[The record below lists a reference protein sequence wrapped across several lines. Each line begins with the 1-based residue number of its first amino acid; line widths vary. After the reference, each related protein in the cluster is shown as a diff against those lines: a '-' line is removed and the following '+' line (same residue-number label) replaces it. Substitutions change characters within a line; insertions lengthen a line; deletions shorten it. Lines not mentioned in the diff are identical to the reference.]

1 VKDLQYSI
9 IPFHF
14 VRFAYHNESACRTF
28 TPRLKTLY
36 DALRARETTTTEP
49 FEVVFVSL
57 DKTDD
62 DYANYSA
69 QMPWWSLSLRAS
81 STARRLAQY
90 YGAATG
96 GIPYLVVLD
105 KDGTILVPDGVGQV
119 GAMVLDL
126 EEGDTSG
133 LQSFPWRPP
142 PLVELLPR
150 QYIAAK
156 VPRSDPPSETSHSA
170 HSHQSSSPQ
179 QLRPMTNLDDKYL
192 MLYFGAHW
200 CPPCRGF
207 TPRLVQ
213 AYTALKNSR
222 NDFELLFVSSDH
234 SQVEFDEYFAA
245 MNFAAVPYPDRKAK
259 TALSKRLQISSIPA
273 LCIFGPRPADGIG
286 DRPLINR
293 KLRPMIEQYVY
304 SNNPTMLLQDFPYW
318 PKPYSDLSQTTDNI
332 NLCRCVIVFHEGG
345 DDEEQ
350 DETRKCV
357 QQAATMYYNKKY
369 GVDHLHHG
377 GYSNHDLKFMWAVS
391 PTGLALALRET
402 LKLGPVTSEPI
413 LALLDLPD
421 QGAFYKYE
429 PIQSSQQWNSCHHN
443 ILTPESIL
451 AFVANPG
458 TRREVS

>member
-192 MLYFGAHW
+192 MLYFGY
-200 CPPCRGF
+200 
-207 TPRLVQ
+207 VSVNKV
-213 AYTALKNSR
+213 LKYSCIPHV
-222 NDFELLFVSSDH
+222 FLL
-234 SQVEFDEYFAA
+234 
-245 MNFAAVPYPDRKAK
+245 N
-259 TALSKRLQISSIPA
+259 
-273 LCIFGPRPADGIG
+273 
-286 DRPLINR
+286 
-293 KLRPMIEQYVY
+293 
-304 SNNPTMLLQDFPYW
+304 
-318 PKPYSDLSQTTDNI
+318 
-332 NLCRCVIVFHEGG
+332 VI
-345 DDEEQ
+345 
-350 DETRKCV
+350 
-357 QQAATMYYNKKY
+357 
-369 GVDHLHHG
+369 
-377 GYSNHDLKFMWAVS
+377 
-391 PTGLALALRET
+391 GLA
-402 LKLGPVTSEPI
+402 
-413 LALLDLPD
+413 
-421 QGAFYKYE
+421 
-429 PIQSSQQWNSCHHN
+429 
-443 ILTPESIL
+443 
-451 AFVANPG
+451 
-458 TRREVS
+458 